1 MTRPKRRG
9 RGRPEL
15 PADELRT
22 SILAIR
28 FSNDERA
35 RIAEAAYES
44 GARSA
49 SDWARSVLLAAT
61 RD

>member
-1 MTRPKRRG
+1 MTRPKRRT

-15 PADELRT
+15 PAEDLRT
-22 SILAIR
+22 SILGIR
-28 FSNDERA
+28 LSRDERS
-35 RIAEAAYES
+35 RIEETAYES

-61 RD
+61 KD

>member
-15 PADELRT
+15 PADDLRT
-22 SILAIR
+22 FILGIR
-28 FSNDERA
+28 LSRDERS

-49 SDWARSVLLAAT
+49 SDWARAVLLAAT

>member
-15 PADELRT
+15 PSHDLRT
-22 SILAIR
+22 SILGIR
-28 FSNDERA
+28 LSHDERA
-35 RIAEAAYES
+35 RIEEAAYEG

-49 SDWARSVLLAAT
+49 SDWARTVLLAAT